1 MFVWHFFFIRP
12 KQKLCQFMAAV
23 TLIIL
28 LLPFPPS
35 SVQAKIVE
43 VEQRQGK
50 AQGLAQTYES
60 RVSEIKK
67 GVLEL
72 EAKVDELMGKIEEAV
87 GRATKACERMET
99 TRDPKSIEREMAKL
113 QQKVREKGP
122 GWASF
127 GMGGG
132 GLCVLAEVKVGCV
145 VLPL

>member
-1 MFVWHFFFIRP
+1 M
-12 KQKLCQFMAAV
+12 
-23 TLIIL
+23 
-28 LLPFPPS
+28 
-35 SVQAKIVE
+35 QAKIVE
-43 VEQRQGK
+43 VEQHQGK
-50 AQGLAQTYES
+50 VQGLAQTYES

-132 GLCVLAEVKVGCV
+132 GLCVWAEVKVGGV